1 MIITIILTLMMIIII
16 TRWRNLLNFV
26 RDIWE
31 KDYRT
36 PEMPW
41 MESVSEQ
48 LRDNFWWKRLKSAR
62 RGLKRAF

>member
-1 MIITIILTLMMIIII
+1 MMIIII